1 MPSLGQE
8 QWSAWADHL
17 VAVRWLQDWCS
28 AKLSAWEK
36 GFVKA
41 CFLRLMARKPLTA
54 KMAYHLD
61 RLLREHKYEPQGA
74 RSRPAPPPADD
85 LGAGGRNIRLED

>member
-1 MPSLGQE
+1 MPALDRA
-8 QWSAWADHL
+8 QWASWADHL
-17 VAVRWLQDWCS
+17 VAVRWLQDWR
-28 AKLSAWEK
+28 AGALTAWER

-54 KMAYHLD
+54 KMAFHLD

-74 RSRPAPPPADD
+74 RGRPAPPPAEDI
-85 LGAGGRNIRLED
+85 GGGRNIRLEE